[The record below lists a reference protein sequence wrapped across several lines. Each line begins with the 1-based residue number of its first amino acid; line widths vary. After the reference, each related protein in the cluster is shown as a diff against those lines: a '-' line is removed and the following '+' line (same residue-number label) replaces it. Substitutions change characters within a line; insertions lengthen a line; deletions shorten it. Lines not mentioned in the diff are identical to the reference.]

1 MLIPELIRKKREG
14 FSLSENEIKCFVDGA
29 GKGTWP
35 DYQLSAM
42 LMAIF
47 FEGITTRETSNLT
60 HHMASSG
67 KILSWPDLPGPAIDK
82 HSTGGVGDKTSII
95 LGPLAAA
102 CGVFVP
108 MISGRGLG
116 HTGGTLDKLESI
128 PGFNVRLNLDSFEKI
143 LRTLGIAMI
152 GQTTEI
158 APADRILYSLRDVTA
173 TVESI
178 PLITASILS
187 KKIAE
192 GIQGLIMD
200 VKTGMGAFMPEVAK
214 ARKLA
219 KSIVNTARKSGI
231 HCQAIITNMDS
242 PLGYKIGNSLEI
254 QECIEI
260 LKGNGPEDTRELSIN
275 LAAKMVQMGGIKP
288 DLNEST
294 RLVRDKL
301 ANGEGLAKFSAL
313 IQAQGGDPRVIDNPN
328 MLEVSTQTFEIKALE
343 SGWLNAIDASKLGW
357 AACHLGAGRDK
368 AEASVD
374 AGVGIILHRKPSCR
388 VTKGDIIMELR
399 HRNGKGLE
407 KASELCQHSL
417 VIDEKPQ
424 SEIHLILEEII

>member
-1 MLIPELIRKKREG
+1 MHIPELIRKKREG

-29 GKGTWP
+29 GKGAWP

-47 FEGITTRETSNLT
+47 FEGMTTRETSNLT

-242 PLGYKIGNSLEI
+242 PLGYKIGNALEI

-288 DLNEST
+288 DLNEAT

-328 MLEVSTQTFEIKALE
+328 MLEVSTQTFKIKAPE

-374 AGVGIILHRKPSCR
+374 AGVGIILHRKPSCQ
-388 VTKGDIIMELR
+388 VTKGDIIMEIR
-399 HRNGKGLE
+399 HRNGEGLE

-424 SEIHLILEEII
+424 SEIHLILEEIN

>member
-14 FSLSENEIKCFVDGA
+14 LALSEAELENFVTGA
-29 GKGTWP
+29 SKGTWP
-35 DYQLSAM
+35 EYQLSAM

-47 FEGITTRETSNLT
+47 FKGMTTHETSNLT
-60 HHMASSG
+60 QLMASSG
-67 KILSWPDLPGPAIDK
+67 KILSWPDLPGPVIDK

-102 CGVFVP
+102 CGIFVP

-128 PGFNVRLNLDSFEKI
+128 PKFNVNLDLEHFAKT

-152 GQTTEI
+152 GQTSEI

-192 GIQGLIMD
+192 GIQGLILD
-200 VKTGMGAFMPEVAK
+200 VKTGMGAFMPELSN

-219 KSIVNTARKSGI
+219 QSIVETARKSGI
-231 HCQAIITNMDS
+231 KCQAIITNMDS
-242 PLGYKIGNSLEI
+242 PLGYKIGNALEI
-254 QECIEI
+254 QECIEV

-275 LAAKMVQMGGIKP
+275 LAARMVQLGGIRP
-288 DLNEST
+288 DIQQATE
-294 RLVRDKL
+294 LVRNKL
-301 ANGEGLAKFSAL
+301 ASGEGLAKFEAL
-313 IQAQGGDPRVIDNPN
+313 IQAQGGDPRVINNPG
-328 MLEVSTQTFEIKALE
+328 LLAISAQTFEVKACD
-343 SGWLNAIDASKLGW
+343 SGWLNAIDACKLGW

-368 AEASVD
+368 VEASID
-374 AGVGIILHRKPSCR
+374 AGVGIILHRKPSYK
-388 VTKGDIIMELR
+388 VHKGDIIMEIR

-407 KASELCQHSL
+407 KASELCLQAL
-417 VIDEKPQ
+417 VIEEQPQ
-424 SEIHLILEEII
+424 KENGLILEEVL

>member
-14 FSLSENEIKCFVDGA
+14 FSLSENEIKCFVDGTT
-29 GKGTWP
+29 KGSWP

-47 FEGITTRETSNLT
+47 FKGMTTRETSNLT
-60 HHMASSG
+60 QFMASSG

-102 CGVFVP
+102 CGIFVP

-288 DLNEST
+288 DLNEAT

-399 HRNGKGLE
+399 HRNGKGLK

>member
-47 FEGITTRETSNLT
+47 FEGMTTRETSNLT

-288 DLNEST
+288 DLNEAT

-417 VIDEKPQ
+417 AIDEKPR

>member
-14 FSLSENEIKCFVDGA
+14 FTLSESELKSFVTGA
-29 GKGTWP
+29 AKGTWP
-35 DYQLSAM
+35 EYQLSAM

-47 FEGITTRETSNLT
+47 FEGMTTRETSNFTQL
-60 HHMASSG
+60 MASSG
-67 KILSWPDLPGPAIDK
+67 KILSWGDLPGPVIDK

-102 CGVFVP
+102 CGVYVP

-128 PGFNVRLNLDSFEKI
+128 PGFNVRLDLNSFDKI

-152 GQTTEI
+152 GQTSEI

-200 VKTGMGAFMPEVAK
+200 VKTGMGAFMPELNQ

-219 KSIVNTARKSGI
+219 KSIVNTAQKSGI
-231 HCQAIITNMDS
+231 RCQAIITNMDS
-242 PLGYKIGNSLEI
+242 PLGYKIGNTLEI

-260 LKGNGPEDTRELSIN
+260 LKGNGPQDTLELSIH
-275 LAAKMVQMGGIKP
+275 LAAKMVLLGGIRS
-288 DLNEST
+288 DIHQAIA
-294 RLVRDKL
+294 LVRNKL
-301 ANGEGLAKFSAL
+301 TSGEGLAKFEAL
-313 IQAQGGDPRVIDNPN
+313 IEAQGGDPRVIDNPN
-328 MLEVSTQTFEIKALE
+328 LLEISSQTFEVKASE

-357 AACHLGAGRDK
+357 AACYLG
-368 AEASVD
+368 
-374 AGVGIILHRKPSCR
+374 
-388 VTKGDIIMELR
+388 
-399 HRNGKGLE
+399 
-407 KASELCQHSL
+407 
-417 VIDEKPQ
+417 
-424 SEIHLILEEII
+424 

>member
-14 FSLSENEIKCFVDGA
+14 FTLSESELKSFVTGA
-29 GKGTWP
+29 AKGTWP
-35 DYQLSAM
+35 EYQLSAM

-47 FEGITTRETSNLT
+47 FEGMTTHETSKLT
-60 HHMASSG
+60 QLMASSG

-102 CGVFVP
+102 CGVYVP

-128 PGFNVRLNLDSFEKI
+128 PGFNVQLDLNSFDKI

-152 GQTTEI
+152 GQTSEI

-200 VKTGMGAFMPEVAK
+200 VKTGMGAFMPELDK

-231 HCQAIITNMDS
+231 QCQAIITNMDS
-242 PLGYKIGNSLEI
+242 PLGYKIGNALEI

-260 LKGNGPEDTRELSIN
+260 LKGNGPADTIELSVY
-275 LAAKMVQMGGIKP
+275 LAARMVQMGGIQP
-288 DLNEST
+288 DIHQATE
-294 RLVRDKL
+294 LVRNKL
-301 ANGEGLAKFSAL
+301 ASGEGLAKFEAL
-313 IQAQGGDPRVIDNPN
+313 IEAQGGDPRVIADPN
-328 MLEVSTQTFEIKALE
+328 LLAISSQTLEIKACE
-343 SGWLNAIDASKLGW
+343 SGWLNAIDASKIGW

-368 AEASVD
+368 AEDSVD
-374 AGVGIILHRKPSCR
+374 AGVGIILHRKPSCK
-388 VTKGDIIMELR
+388 VHKGDIIMEIR

-407 KASELCQHSL
+407 KASELCLHAL
-417 VIDEKPQ
+417 VIDEQPQ
-424 SEIHLILEEII
+424 KENGLMLEEIL

>member
-47 FEGITTRETSNLT
+47 FEGMTTRETSNLT

-288 DLNEST
+288 DLNEAT

>member
-47 FEGITTRETSNLT
+47 FEGMTTRETSNLT

-288 DLNEST
+288 DLNEAT

-343 SGWLNAIDASKLGW
+343 SGWLNAIDASNLGW

>member
-14 FSLSENEIKCFVDGA
+14 FTLSKEEIASFVEGA
-29 GKGTWP
+29 TLGNWP
-35 DYQLSAM
+35 EYQLSAM

-47 FEGITTRETSNLT
+47 FEGMTTKETAILTNL
-60 HHMASSG
+60 MANSG
-67 KILSWPDLPGPAIDK
+67 KVLSWNNLPGPVVDK

-128 PGFNVRLNLDSFEKI
+128 PGFNVNLDLNTFEKV
-143 LRTLGIAMI
+143 LRNLGVSMI
-152 GQTTEI
+152 GQTKEI
-158 APADRILYSLRDVTA
+158 APADRVLYSLRDVTA

-192 GIQGLIMD
+192 GIKVLIMD
-200 VKTGMGAFMPEVAK
+200 VKTGAGAFMPERDK

-219 KSIVNTARKSGI
+219 KSLVSTAKKAGI
-231 HCQAIITNMDS
+231 HCEAILSNMDS
-242 PLGYKIGNSLEI
+242 PLGYKIGNALEI

-260 LKGNGPEDTRELSIN
+260 LKGKGPEDTKELSIQ
-275 LAAKMVQMGGIKP
+275 LTARMVKAGGITAT
-288 DLNEST
+288 LEEAIN
-294 RLVRDKL
+294 LVREKL
-301 ANGEGLAKFSAL
+301 ASGTGLEKFESL
-313 IQAQGGDPRVIDNPN
+313 IIAQGGDAKVLDNFGL
-328 MLEVSTQTFEIKALE
+328 LEVSSEAIFIKAKE
-343 SGWLNAIDASKLGW
+343 SGWLNFIDACKLGW
-357 AACHLGAGRDK
+357 AGCYLGAGRDR
-368 AEASVD
+368 AD
-374 AGVGIILHRKPSCR
+374 GTIDPGVGIILHQKPSIQ
-388 VTKGDIIMELR
+388 VYKGDMIIEIR

-407 KASELCQHSL
+407 KAMTLCEHAI
-417 VIDEKPQ
+417 VVEQ
-424 SEIHLILEEII
+424 SPLLENKLILEEIK

>member
-14 FSLSENEIKCFVDGA
+14 FTLSESELKSFVTGA
-29 GKGTWP
+29 AKGTWP
-35 DYQLSAM
+35 EYQLSAM

-47 FEGITTRETSNLT
+47 FEGMTTRETSNLT
-60 HHMASSG
+60 QLMASSG
-67 KILSWPDLPGPAIDK
+67 KILSWENLPGPVIDK

-102 CGVFVP
+102 CGVYVP

-128 PGFNVRLNLDSFEKI
+128 PGFNVRLDLNSFDKI

-152 GQTTEI
+152 GQTSEI

-200 VKTGMGAFMPEVAK
+200 VKTGMGAFMPELNQ

-219 KSIVNTARKSGI
+219 KSIVNTAQKSGI
-231 HCQAIITNMDS
+231 RCQAIITNMDS
-242 PLGYKIGNSLEI
+242 PLGYKIGNALEI

-260 LKGNGPEDTRELSIN
+260 LKGNGPQDTLELSIH
-275 LAAKMVQMGGIKP
+275 LAAKMVLLGGIRP
-288 DLNEST
+288 DIHQATE
-294 RLVRDKL
+294 LVQNKL
-301 ANGEGLAKFSAL
+301 TSGEGLAKFEAL
-313 IQAQGGDPRVIDNPN
+313 VEAQGGDPRVIDNPN
-328 MLEVSTQTFEIKALE
+328 LLEISSQTFEVKASE

-357 AACHLGAGRDK
+357 AACYLGAGRDK

-374 AGVGIILHRKPSCR
+374 AGVGIILHRKPSCK
-388 VTKGDIIMELR
+388 VHKGDIIMEIR

-407 KASELCQHSL
+407 KASELCLHAL
-417 VIDEKPQ
+417 VIDEQPQ
-424 SEIHLILEEII
+424 KENGLILEEIL

>member
-47 FEGITTRETSNLT
+47 FEGMTTRETSNLT

-288 DLNEST
+288 DLNEAT

-328 MLEVSTQTFEIKALE
+328 MLEVSTQTLEIKALE

-407 KASELCQHSL
+407 KASELCQHSFA
-417 VIDEKPQ
+417 IDEKPR
-424 SEIHLILEEII
+424 SEIQLILEEII

>member
-47 FEGITTRETSNLT
+47 FEGMTTRETSNLT

-187 KKIAE
+187 KKISE

-242 PLGYKIGNSLEI
+242 PLGYKIGNALEI

-288 DLNEST
+288 DLNEAT